1 MSKRITTDQIGELVA
16 QDKAGRVTRDDLDA
30 FLKNPSRWRDAEIVV
45 NTAPAGTKTENGFT
59 FKVDYG
65 LTVVQMIAAGRYGW
79 ANDDVT
85 WDNFPH
91 DRTLNKIKITAELI
105 HFGRNM
111 STDAVLAELDRRGLR
126 PATMAELLAFGA
138 SFPEE
143 QRKLPIVELGSIW
156 TLRCGYRLV
165 GYLHGYGS
173 ERFLNLYDVE
183 GGWYDRYRFL
193 AVRK

>member
-85 WDNFPH
+85 WDNFPPA
-91 DRTLNKIKITAELI
+91 RTLNKIKITAELI

-156 TLRCGYRLV
+156 ALRDGYRFV

-173 ERFLNLYDVE
+173 ERFLNLYDV
-183 GGWYDRYRFL
+183 GGDWDGHFRFL